1 MLDLML
7 RDRLVCGVNDD
18 AIQRRLLADQNLMF
32 EKALATAQSLE
43 AAAQNMKELHQES
56 QQDEVEQGEVH
67 KVRVSTPH
75 ESGSSSEKEK
85 LEMKDQR
92 GGRGGS
98 QFTCYR
104 CGKTGHSPRQC
115 RHKEAKC
122 FKCGKIGHLRSVGR
136 SNTTR
141 GDRDRKP
148 DPVVRHL
155 QEGAD
160 EEYSLFNLSCKQQK
174 PLEVTVS
181 MEGKQL
187 VMEVDTGHPF

>member
-1 MLDLML
+1 ML

-18 AIQRRLLADQNLMF
+18 AIQRRLLAERNLTF

-56 QQDEVEQGEVH
+56 QQDEVEQGEVR

-75 ESGSSSEKEK
+75 ESVSTSEKEK
-85 LEMKDQR
+85 SETKDQR

-122 FKCGKIGHLRSVGR
+122 FECGKIGHLRSVCR
-136 SNTTR
+136 SKTTR

-155 QEGAD
+155 QAGAD

-174 PLEVTVS
+174 PLEITVS

-187 VMEVDTGHPF
+187 VMEVDTGASLSL